1 MTAADSGVS
10 GLPDRVAAL
19 LPSSLARR
27 LAVLANPGFRR
38 LLAARSVST
47 FGDGLYS
54 VAAMW
59 LVYDLT
65 GSTAYTGLAGMLTR
79 APGVFKFLV
88 GPLVDRARLGR
99 VLTYSEVAQGL
110 VVLAVPV
117 AAALGRLDVAVV
129 LAVMPLLALS
139 NLFAGPAQT
148 AALPRLVDDDRLVR
162 ANSVASVVSK
172 TVDTTSHAVA
182 GALVALAGGVA
193 VYVVDAVTFAVAA
206 LAFASLS
213 VPTRP
218 TEGELAVGGYLD
230 DLREGVALLAGSVA
244 GRMLVASLFANFLT
258 GVALAVLPAFA
269 ASLGG
274 ASTYGLLLAGMT
286 AGTVV
291 GSVAA
296 SAVDGLPMGR
306 VTIVGLTA
314 SAAFWTGAVVL
325 PGVLVSVALFAAS
338 RVPHGVHNVSA
349 MATVQT
355 GVPDDLLGRVSA
367 TIGSASSLVLP
378 TGMLLGGLAGERLGS
393 KTVMLLGGAGTV
405 LAAAYWLALPSLRR
419 FGPPTA
425 VAPGQFGS
433 GTSGSSESG

>member
-1 MTAADSGVS
+1 MTATDSGAS
-10 GLPDRVAAL
+10 ALPDRVAAL
-19 LPSSLARR
+19 LPTSLARR
-27 LAVLANPGFRR
+27 LAVLADPGFRR
-38 LLAARSVST
+38 LLAARSVSK

-65 GSTAYTGLAGMLTR
+65 GSTAYTGLAGVLTR
-79 APGVFKFLV
+79 APGVLKILV
-88 GPLVDRARLGR
+88 GPLVDRASLDR
-99 VLTYSEVAQGL
+99 VLTYSEVVQGL
-110 VVLAVPV
+110 VVLAVPL
-117 AAALGRLDVAVV
+117 AAALGHLDVVVV
-129 LAVMPLLALS
+129 LAVMPLLALA

-148 AALPRLVDDDRLVR
+148 AALPRLVDEDRLVR

-172 TVDTTSHAVA
+172 TVDTTSNTVA

-218 TEGELAVGGYLD
+218 AEGEFAAGNYLA
-230 DLREGVALLAGSVA
+230 DLRAGVALLAGSVA
-244 GRMLVASLFANFLT
+244 GRMLVASTFANFLT

-269 ASLGG
+269 ASFGG

-296 SAVDGLPMGR
+296 SGVDGLPMGR
-306 VTIVGLTA
+306 VTVVGFVA
-314 SAAFWTGAVVL
+314 SAALWTGAVVV
-325 PGVLVSVALFAAS
+325 PGVLATVALFAAS
-338 RVPHGVHNVSA
+338 RVPHGVYNVSA

-367 TIGSASSLVLP
+367 TVGSASSLVLP
-378 TGMLLGGLAGERLGS
+378 AGMLVGGLAGERLGS
-393 KTVMLLGGAGTV
+393 RTVMLLGGVGTV

-425 VAPGQFGS
+425 VTPGEFG
-433 GTSGSSESG
+433 GQRP